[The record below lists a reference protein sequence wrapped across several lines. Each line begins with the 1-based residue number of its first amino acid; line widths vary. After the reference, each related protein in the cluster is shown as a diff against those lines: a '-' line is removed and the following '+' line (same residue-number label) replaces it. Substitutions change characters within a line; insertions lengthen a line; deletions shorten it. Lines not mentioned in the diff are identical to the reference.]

1 MSDTRKQLMQELL
14 ENKETGLTVEQ
25 LSSAVG
31 ITRTGVQQHLL
42 ALERDGLVVQV
53 DKRSTGGRP
62 SRAYGLSDRGYE
74 QFPRNYALL
83 AQGLLTTATEMLGEQ
98 AVESLLNRMAERIAD
113 EALPSLEKRE
123 GPERVT
129 AVVELMNEIGY
140 EASSLPE
147 GDGISAANCVYHKV
161 AEQTRAVC
169 RYDVKLLSLL
179 LGEPVRHD
187 CCMLDG
193 DGSCTFSLGATTD
206 PRIAKEQA

>member
-1 MSDTRKQLMQELL
+1 MSDTRKLLMQKLL
-14 ENKETGLTVEQ
+14 ENKESGLTVDQ
-25 LSSAVG
+25 LSGELG

-42 ALERDGLVVQV
+42 GLERDGLVVQV

-83 AQGLLTTATEMLGEQ
+83 AQGLLTTATEVLGEE
-98 AVESLLNRMAERIAD
+98 AVENLLGRMAERIAG
-113 EALPSLEKRE
+113 EALPSLEKHA
-123 GPERVT
+123 GAERIA

-140 EASSLPE
+140 EASPLPE
-147 GDGISAANCVYHKV
+147 GGGIAADNCVYHKV
-161 AEQTRAVC
+161 AERTRAVC

-179 LGEPVRHD
+179 LGEPIRHD

-193 DGSCTFSLGATTD
+193 DGSCTFSLGTEAATA
-206 PRIAKEQA
+206 P